1 MKTKYFILTL
11 AVAAVSLV
19 SCHKEQQAV
28 NVPEPARKGT
38 FNFSSSTG
46 EVTKVTLNADNSLFW
61 AAGDK
66 IAVYNYKGDDLVQS
80 DVANLTGGEGTAVGT
95 FTPATDTENTNWFI
109 DGDADDQAYTFA
121 AFYPGSLET
130 PASKVVGIS
139 AVAASQKQSDGIG
152 KYIVSWASANTTK
165 AALAGD
171 AAPSFAFAPKS
182 ALLKLTIRNN
192 GSVAA
197 RIASITLTAA
207 SGNLAGSASLNLGT
221 GVLSGGSSAS
231 ITYTPSAPIE
241 LAAGAVTSAPILVS
255 MLPGT
260 PGTISVSIANAGVVS
275 TVSSISLATVESGH
289 VYAKEVAISGITR
302 ELAISNGN
310 SGANLAN
317 SAALDA
323 DPLLYYGGANCI
335 VMGAEDTRAIVNIS
349 LYKATAST
357 YLRSAGSASP
367 KITAVKK
374 AKVIWAEED
383 LYYDPAF
390 AIVSGNTTQLI
401 IQKSA
406 GVTGNAL
413 IGIYDESD
421 KLLWSYHIWCPI
433 DRSVVS
439 ATSEDASPA
448 TYQVYKLALGQVL
461 GADSDTYM
469 YYQWGRKDPL
479 GRAVN
484 SFAGNSLIAMYGDAP
499 STAAAKQVV
508 YKDTEE
514 TTNNLGYARR
524 NPTVYIKD
532 GNEAPYDWFPANA
545 IAAARTA
552 DNAPNGQNDNLWNSS
567 KNTIFDPCPQ
577 GYHVAPKKLWAGTAD
592 KAEGP
597 LFSSAGLWYVLGGYR
612 SRTVAN
618 VSHVSSNGYCWSSEV
633 VGGAN
638 VSAYHLGFNSGTDL
652 GRASQYSRASG
663 FGVRCARN

>member
-46 EVTKVTLNADNSLFW
+46 EVTKVMLNADNSLFW

-310 SGANLAN
+310 SGENLAN

-484 SFAGNSLIAMYGDAP
+484 SFAGNSLIAMYGDFKPATDNKIAATATGASGNNLAYARKNP
-499 STAAAKQVV
+499 TKYITQNDEKLYDWYPVAAAASV
-508 YKDTEE
+508 
-514 TTNNLGYARR
+514 
-524 NPTVYIKD
+524 
-532 GNEAPYDWFPANA
+532 
-545 IAAARTA
+545 RTA

-577 GYHVAPKKLWAGTAD
+577 GYHVAPKKLWAGTAG

-597 LFSSAGLWYVLGGYR
+597 LFSSAGLWYVLGGNR
-612 SRTVAN
+612 SRTVASVGN
-618 VSHVSSNGYCWSSEV
+618 VSSYGYCWSSEV
-633 VGGAN
+633 VGGASVN
-638 VSAYHLGFNSGTDL
+638 AYNLYFNSGTDL
-652 GRASQYSRASG
+652 NRADRSSRAHG